1 MRTLGVLHDGPTDL
15 RTPGA
20 LVRSIQRSH
29 QVVLPQ
35 GPVRGTLITRHVSC
49 QGSIGY
55 VDTSMRACVYDC
67 GKVDLG
73 RVVGSYPADSFDW
86 PIAGNVDRCR
96 TSSFSEDLVREDSA
110 RRRDGSSA
118 LDNEGRMQLCQRAR
132 KPRHCVLGVDPLT
145 DGSARHRSDVAMRMV
160 TGPAGGPS
168 RLRSSDTALRV
179 RPRLFSSRLRCAAM
193 MALRVEPSG
202 AASSCLI
209 SFSGI
214 CNSRKRLIICACGIW
229 LVR

>member
-67 GKVDLG
+67 GKLDLR
-73 RVVGSYPADSFDW
+73 RVVGSYPTDTFDGPITTSLFPAINWASTGSDFIRTLLRTAVRPFELDSFM
-86 PIAGNVDRCR
+86 
-96 TSSFSEDLVREDSA
+96 
-110 RRRDGSSA
+110 RR
-118 LDNEGRMQLCQRAR
+118 
-132 KPRHCVLGVDPLT
+132 
-145 DGSARHRSDVAMRMV
+145 
-160 TGPAGGPS
+160 
-168 RLRSSDTALRV
+168 
-179 RPRLFSSRLRCAAM
+179 F
-193 MALRVEPSG
+193 
-202 AASSCLI
+202 
-209 SFSGI
+209 
-214 CNSRKRLIICACGIW
+214 
-229 LVR
+229 